1 MGMSK
6 PSQNEQ
12 QRLLNPRT
20 GERDGGK
27 RRGKVVVPVV
37 GCCRVLPGM
46 KASSWRRG
54 VGGWGVP
61 SWAVALPGQRD
72 AKEGERPVGAG
83 GRLEQRVGAALAVA
97 AVERGDDA
105 AHEGQLRPAA
115 AGVAAKSPSSW
126 GADGWRRGLRSEG
139 EEDVQGGG

>member
-1 MGMSK
+1 MVGAFFFLAAAAFSGMS
-6 PSQNEQ
+6 
-12 QRLLNPRT
+12 
-20 GERDGGK
+20 
-27 RRGKVVVPVV
+27 VV